1 MVFIGSLGQNLKLFV
16 TLVTFCNIWNFNYNK
31 YVNWESEILNF
42 MNVQDIKEI
51 VKSTDL
57 KHIAIIMD
65 GNRRWAKEKFLPSAV
80 GHQKGVETLKAT
92 MRRFDDYGI
101 KHLTVYA
108 FSTENWN
115 RKAEEVE
122 FLMGLLA
129 KTLSNEL
136 DEMHKEN
143 VKIKFL
149 GNLSELNENIIK
161 IVNNAEE
168 KTKDNTGVNLN
179 IAFNYGSRDE
189 ILNAVKKI
197 VKQGV
202 DAEGITEDMLSSNL
216 YTKDIPDP
224 DLLIRTGGEK
234 RISNYLLWQLAYSE
248 LYVTEAFWPDFGE
261 DELVKAI
268 LDFQQRNRRFGK

>member
-1 MVFIGSLGQNLKLFV
+1 MTIQPKN
-16 TLVTFCNIWNFNYNK
+16 
-31 YVNWESEILNF
+31 
-42 MNVQDIKEI
+42 IKEI
-51 VKSTDL
+51 VKSTNL

-65 GNRRWAKEKFLPSAV
+65 GNRRWAKEKFLPSAM
-80 GHQKGVETLKAT
+80 GHQKGVDSLRST
-92 MRRFDDYGI
+92 MRLFDKLGI

-115 RKAEEVE
+115 RKKEEVE

-129 KTLSNEL
+129 KTLLNEL

-143 VKIKFL
+143 VQIRFL
-149 GNLSELNENIIK
+149 GNISGLSDELQK
-161 IVNNAEE
+161 IVKNAQE
-168 KTKDNTGVNLN
+168 KTKNNTGVNLN

-189 ILNAVKKI
+189 ITNAVKAI
-197 VKQGV
+197 VKNGIN
-202 DAEGITEDMLSSNL
+202 AEDITEETISNYL

-248 LYVTEAFWPDFGE
+248 LYVTDTYWPEF
-261 DELVKAI
+261 DEIELSKAI
-268 LDFQQRNRRFGK
+268 VEFEKRNRRYGK

>member
-1 MVFIGSLGQNLKLFV
+1 MTTKTNIKNIVESTNLR
-16 TLVTFCNIWNFNYNK
+16 
-31 YVNWESEILNF
+31 
-42 MNVQDIKEI
+42 
-51 VKSTDL
+51 
-57 KHIAIIMD
+57 HIAIIMD
-65 GNRRWAKEKFLPSAV
+65 GNRRWAKEKLLPSAV

-101 KHLTVYA
+101 KYMTVYA

-129 KTLSNEL
+129 KTLSGEL
-136 DEMHKEN
+136 DEMHNEN

-189 ILNAVKKI
+189 IVNAVKNIAKTGI
-197 VKQGV
+197 
-202 DAEGITEDMLSSNL
+202 DPDEITEELISKNL

-248 LYVTEAFWPDFGE
+248 IYVTNAYWPDFND

-268 LDFQQRNRRFGK
+268 LEFQHRNRRFGK

>member
-1 MVFIGSLGQNLKLFV
+1 MTTKTNIKNIVESTNLR
-16 TLVTFCNIWNFNYNK
+16 
-31 YVNWESEILNF
+31 
-42 MNVQDIKEI
+42 
-51 VKSTDL
+51 
-57 KHIAIIMD
+57 HIAIIMD
-65 GNRRWAKEKFLPSAV
+65 GNRRWAKEKLLPSAV

-101 KHLTVYA
+101 KYMTVYA

-129 KTLSNEL
+129 KTLSGEL
-136 DEMHKEN
+136 DEMHNEN

-189 ILNAVKKI
+189 IVNAVKNIAKTGI
-197 VKQGV
+197 
-202 DAEGITEDMLSSNL
+202 DPDEITEELISKNL

-248 LYVTEAFWPDFGE
+248 IYVTEAYWPDFND
-261 DELVKAI
+261 DELIKAI
-268 LDFQQRNRRFGK
+268 LEFQHRNRRFGK

>member
-1 MVFIGSLGQNLKLFV
+1 MKTQSK
-16 TLVTFCNIWNFNYNK
+16 NIK
-31 YVNWESEILNF
+31 
-42 MNVQDIKEI
+42 DI
-51 VKSTDL
+51 VKSTNL

-65 GNRRWAKEKFLPSAV
+65 GNRRWAKEKFLPSAM
-80 GHQKGVETLKAT
+80 GHQKGVDSLRST
-92 MRRFDDYGI
+92 MRLFDKFGI

-115 RKAEEVE
+115 RKKEEVE

-129 KTLSNEL
+129 KTLLNEL

-143 VKIKFL
+143 VQIRFL
-149 GNLSELNENIIK
+149 GNISGLSEELQK
-161 IVNNAEE
+161 IVKNAEE

-189 ILNAVKKI
+189 ITNAVKEI
-197 VKQGV
+197 VKSEIKPE
-202 DAEGITEDMLSSNL
+202 DITEDTISNYL
-216 YTKDIPDP
+216 YTKNIPDP

-248 LYVTEAFWPDFGE
+248 LYVTDAYWPEF
-261 DELVKAI
+261 DEEELTKAI
-268 LDFQQRNRRFGK
+268 VEFEHRNRRFGK